1 MEKIE
6 EFLNK
11 LKELINKKCD
21 YQCKTI
27 SGKSYMGGNQILNKP
42 VAFLC
47 YYSSQKKS
55 IGISL
60 ESQLKSG
67 FIIINDLYEMKKDEL
82 EKLGYNVDISIG
94 SKNKNWVRLK
104 LYKEVNQEN
113 LLDYV
118 DELSE
123 VFIKYKD
130 IVEDYILNKNN
141 TWIFQGNPKVF
152 DVDTYIKEN
161 KVVTWS
167 IRQERFA
174 DKIKNNDEEIGRAHV

>member
-1 MEKIE
+1 
-6 EFLNK
+6 
-11 LKELINKKCD
+11 
-21 YQCKTI
+21 
-27 SGKSYMGGNQILNKP
+27 MGGNQVLNKP

-118 DELSE
+118 E
-123 VFIKYKD
+123 VIKEVTFEEVQQRLEEHFRED
-130 IVEDYILNKNN
+130 NCVISIVEPIEESNN
-141 TWIFQGNPKVF
+141 
-152 DVDTYIKEN
+152 
-161 KVVTWS
+161 
-167 IRQERFA
+167 
-174 DKIKNNDEEIGRAHV
+174 